1 MYAAHACM
9 GVPVKAPLR
18 DICQAASRSA
28 TPCRHHLFAVTA
40 LGQAEA
46 DDVHDGEPKL
56 TEIGRN
62 PRWAVAAILDPGSVK
77 RENSDLLASRNS
89 RKITAG
95 AGGSRDRLGFP
106 SQQQN
111 RQPPSASD
119 CTLLARTC
127 FQASI

>member
-1 MYAAHACM
+1 MPL
-9 GVPVKAPLR
+9 GAPLR
-18 DICQAASRSA
+18 KRLSA
-28 TPCRHHLFAVTA
+28 TSAKLLRDRQPRVGHHLFAVTA
-40 LGQAEA
+40 LGQAEE

-56 TEIGRN
+56 TEIGRD
-62 PRWAVAAILDPGSVK
+62 PGCAVAAILDPGSVK

-111 RQPPSASD
+111 RQPPSD